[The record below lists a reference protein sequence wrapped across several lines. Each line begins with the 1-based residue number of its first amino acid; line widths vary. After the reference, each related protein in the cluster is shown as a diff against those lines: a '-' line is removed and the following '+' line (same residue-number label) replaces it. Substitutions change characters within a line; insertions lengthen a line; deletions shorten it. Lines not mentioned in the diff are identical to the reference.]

1 MDQHGTASSPSS
13 PRQAEKDNAAQ
24 ARPTHQPISLAG
36 DILYGADAIAEF
48 IHGSKKFR
56 RTIYNLVETKRI
68 PHFRIGAII
77 CARKSVLL
85 AWITGQEQAAQGA
98 ADAPKPVLL

>member
-1 MDQHGTASSPSS
+1 MDQSDTASPQHACEASEKGATSP
-13 PRQAEKDNAAQ
+13 
-24 ARPTHQPISLAG
+24 LAN

-48 IHGSKKFR
+48 VHGAKTFR
-56 RTIYNLVETKRI
+56 RSIYNLVETNRI

-85 AWITGQEQAAQGA
+85 AWIATQEAASTQG
-98 ADAPKPVLL
+98 